1 MRLGQAT
8 DLSTWSLE
16 QLVQY
21 YRDHFKDLVGTVE
34 MAPFIAAMYKAEQEG
49 FVTLE
54 NDNRYNLIPGRD
66 TSTWVPPD
74 MTIYRLPQSW
84 EEIHPPSGGP
94 AGNVVIPSFVPP
106 VIVRPSQETMIAPD
120 GGYEP
125 GVYANGNGG
134 GIPWQYLAAG
144 AVALLLLMRK

>member
-1 MRLGQAT
+1 MRLGQVPT
-8 DLSTWSLE
+8 DLSTWTLE

-21 YRDHFKDLVGTVE
+21 YRDNFMTLVGTVE
-34 MAPFIAAMYKAEQEG
+34 MAPFIAAMYKAEQDG

-66 TSTWVPPD
+66 TSSWVPPGD

-94 AGNVVIPSFVPP
+94 AGNIVIPTFIPP
-106 VIVRPSQETMIAPD
+106 VVAQQAPQETMYD
-120 GGYEP
+120 QGGEV
-125 GVYANGNGG
+125 VYTNGNGG
-134 GIPWQYLAAG
+134 IPWPMIAAG
-144 AVALLLLMRK
+144 VALLLLLRR